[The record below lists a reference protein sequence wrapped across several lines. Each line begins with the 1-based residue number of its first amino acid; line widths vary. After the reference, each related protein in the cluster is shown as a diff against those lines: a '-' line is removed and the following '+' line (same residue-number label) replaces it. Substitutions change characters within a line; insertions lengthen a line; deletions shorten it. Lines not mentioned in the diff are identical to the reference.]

1 MKNRLM
7 TISRSIKKVKFLIN
21 SLFDYIYIELASL
34 KESIQLLKEDLE
46 VRIDEKFKGMTQN
59 LFQYLKI
66 NKMKESIMQAVDKKL
81 ETDLQRKLWYP

>member
-34 KESIQLLKEDLE
+34 KESIQLLKQDLE
-46 VRIDEKFKGMTQN
+46 GRIDEKFKGMTQN